1 MHLVMLIFSKNP
13 EKCTIIMELL
23 AQNGAKVN

>member
-13 EKCTIIMELL
+13 EKCTTIMELL
-23 AQNGAKVN
+23 ALNGAKVN